1 MTKYWTGSV
10 PLFQNTARSQGKSI
24 GVVRLFENGAY
35 LFIDMGDELMIWDGD
50 KAMSFGVV
58 SNKSLNMAKG
68 ALVSGLSKSNMGHY
82 EASFLLD
89 NKEHISDM
97 SLLRILEELDYD
109 SNPVVFLYHFKS
121 DIFQSM
127 DY

>member
-1 MTKYWTGSV
+1 M
-10 PLFQNTARSQGKSI
+10 FQNTARSQGKSI

-50 KAMSFGVV
+50 KVMSFGVV
-58 SNKSLNMAKG
+58 SNKSINMAKG

-89 NKEHISDM
+89 NKEHISDL

-121 DIFQSM
+121 DILYQSM